1 MTQITLQPVT
11 KDNWTTCAELVLPES
26 QRGFVA
32 TNVYSIAE
40 SKFEPHYQPRAI
52 MLGTEVVGFLMY
64 CKNEDASDQQ
74 PDAYWL
80 FRMMIAETHQGKGL
94 GYAAVR
100 LALAEMQAM
109 GAKRTYT
116 MHKPGNEVAAKL
128 YVRLGFRRIG
138 VLDDGDIQL
147 QLDF

>member
-1 MTQITLQPVT
+1 LTQITLQPVT
-11 KDNWTTCAELVLPES
+11 KDNWTTCAKLVLPES

-32 TNVYSIAE
+32 PNVYSIAE

-52 MLGTEVVGFLMY
+52 MLDTEVVGFLMY
-64 CKNEDASDQQ
+64 CKDEEDSDCK
-74 PDAYWL
+74 PDVYWL
-80 FRMMIAETHQGKGL
+80 FRMMIAQTHQGKGL
-94 GYAAVR
+94 GYEAVR

-109 GAKRTYT
+109 GARRAYT
-116 MHKPGNEVAAKL
+116 MHKPGNEVAGKL

-138 VLDDGDIQL
+138 VLDDGDVQL